1 MTLGRLLRIK
11 AVYGWTKHPYCAS
24 PHMIEIGFRE
34 QLTGRLFTLVSNR
47 QESQELFTW
56 LLTVNNYNLC
66 E

>member
-1 MTLGRLLRIK
+1 MHRIGRYPQSRPWEQVL
-11 AVYGWTKHPYCAS
+11 WTA
-24 PHMIEIGFRE
+24 IRFRLGFRE
-34 QLTGRLFTLVSNR
+34 QLMGQLFTLVSNR